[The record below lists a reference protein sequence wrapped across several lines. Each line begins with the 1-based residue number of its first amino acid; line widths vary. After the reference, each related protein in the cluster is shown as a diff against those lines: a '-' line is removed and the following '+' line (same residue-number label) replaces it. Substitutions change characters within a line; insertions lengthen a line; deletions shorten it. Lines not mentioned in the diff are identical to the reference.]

1 MRNLTLLTDFY
12 ELTMMYGY
20 FLQGKTDEV
29 ATFDLFF
36 RPFDESN
43 FCIAAGLEQAIEYIE
58 NLHFSDDDVEYLRST
73 KAFNEDFLKFLRDFK
88 FTGTV
93 RAIPEGT
100 VVFPYEP
107 LMIVTAPICQAQLV
121 EAALLN
127 IVNFQTLIATKAR
140 RVCHAASPSSVLEFG
155 LRRAQAPD
163 AAIYGARAAVIGGC
177 SSTSNVL
184 CAQMFGMPPKGTHA
198 HSWVMSFP
206 TELDAFMA
214 YADTYPDN
222 CLLLVDTYDTLNSGV
237 PNAIKVFDYLKG
249 KGYKPLGIRL
259 DSGDLAYLSKQARK
273 MLDEAGHADCKIFAS
288 SDIDEYVLQSL
299 KQQEAKIDIYGVGTK
314 MITSNNTP
322 SLGGVYK
329 LANIYSHGTS
339 IPKMKI
345 SDNPI
350 KMTNPGVKTV
360 YRLFSKDNDKAIA
373 DLICLEGE
381 KIDETK
387 PLTITHPLERWK
399 TKVVDNFYTRDLY
412 ATVIVDGKRTY
423 ESKSVYQLQ
432 KDCQTSLDGFWDEYK
447 RLSNPHDY
455 KVDLSDDLYALKQKL
470 ILSERKGKD
479 NEIQDGTSRVRPK
492 RS

>member
-20 FLQGKTDEV
+20 FCQGKTDEI

-58 NLHFSDDDVEYLRST
+58 NLHFSADDIKYLRST
-73 KAFNEDFLKFLRDFK
+73 KAFSNEFLAWLKNFK
-88 FTGTV
+88 FTGDI
-93 RAIPEGT
+93 RAVPEGT

-107 LMIVTAPICQAQLV
+107 MLIVTAPICQAQLV

-127 IVNFQTLIATKAR
+127 IVNHQTLIATKAR
-140 RVCHAASPSSVLEFG
+140 RVCHAAEPSSVLEFG

-184 CAQMFGMPPKGTHA
+184 CAEMFGLPPKGTHA

-206 TELDAFMA
+206 SELDAFIA

-222 CLLLVDTYDTLNSGV
+222 CLLLVDTYDTLGSGV
-237 PNAIKVFDYLKG
+237 PNAIKTFDYLKA

-273 MLDEAGHADCKIFAS
+273 MLDDAGHSDCKIFAS
-288 SDIDEYVLQSL
+288 SDIDEYVLESL
-299 KQQEAKIDIYGVGTK
+299 KQQGACIDIYGVGTRL
-314 MITSNNTP
+314 ITSNNTP

-329 LANIYSHGTS
+329 LANVSHNGVDS
-339 IPKMKI
+339 PKMKI

-350 KMTNPGVKTV
+350 KMTNPGIKTV
-360 YRLFSKDNDKAIA
+360 YRLFGRDTGKAIA
-373 DLICLEGE
+373 DVICLKGE
-381 KIDETK
+381 VIDESK
-387 PLTITHPLERWK
+387 PLTITHPIERWK
-399 TKVVDNFYTRDLY
+399 TKEVYDFYAKELYVD
-412 ATVIVDGKRTY
+412 VIKGGKRVLAKKT
-423 ESKSVYQLQ
+423 VYQLQ
-432 KDCQTSLDGFWDEYK
+432 ADCKGSLDGFWDEYK
-447 RLSNPHDY
+447 RLTNPHEY
-455 KVDLSDDLYALKQKL
+455 KVDLSDKLYELKDQL
-470 ILSERKGKD
+470 IKAERKTVK
-479 NEIQDGTSRVRPK
+479 Q
-492 RS
+492 

>member
-20 FLQGKTDEV
+20 FCQGKTDEV

-36 RPFDESN
+36 RPFEESN

-58 NLHFSDDDVEYLRST
+58 NLHFSDEDIDYLRGT
-73 KAFNEDFLKFLRDFK
+73 KAFNEAFLNYLKDFR
-88 FTGTV
+88 FTGSV
-93 RAIPEGT
+93 RAVPEGT

-127 IVNFQTLIATKAR
+127 IINHQTLIATKAR
-140 RVCHAASPSSVLEFG
+140 RVCHAAEPASVLEFG

-184 CAQMFGMPPKGTHA
+184 CAQMFDLPPKGTHA

-214 YADTYPDN
+214 YADTYPEN
-222 CLLLVDTYDTLNSGV
+222 CLLLVDTYDTLGSGV
-237 PNAIKVFDYLKG
+237 PNAIKVFDYLKA
-249 KGYKPLGIRL
+249 KGYKPIGIRL
-259 DSGDLAYLSKQARK
+259 DSGDLAYLSKQARA

-299 KQQEAKIDIYGVGTK
+299 KQQGAKIDIFGVGTK

-329 LANIYSHGTS
+329 LSDICVDGERQ
-339 IPKMKI
+339 PKMKI

-360 YRLFSKDNDKAIA
+360 YRLFGRDTNKAIA
-373 DLICLEGE
+373 DVICLADEV
-381 KIDETK
+381 IDDSK
-387 PLTITHPLERWK
+387 NLVITHPVERWK
-399 TKVVDNFYTRDLY
+399 TKEVTNFYAKELY
-412 ATVIVDGKRTY
+412 VDAFIDGKRVLPQQN
-423 ESKSVYQLQ
+423 VYQLQ
-432 KDCQTSLDGFWDEYK
+432 ANCHDSLNGFWDEYK

-455 KVDLSDDLYALKQKL
+455 KVDLSDKLYQLREKL
-470 ILSERKGKD
+470 IYEERKTVK
-479 NEIQDGTSRVRPK
+479 K
-492 RS
+492 

>member
-20 FLQGKTDEV
+20 FCQGKTDEI

-58 NLHFSDDDVEYLRST
+58 NLHFSAGDIKYLRST
-73 KAFNEDFLKFLRDFK
+73 KAFSKEFLDWLKDFK
-88 FTGTV
+88 FTGDI
-93 RAIPEGT
+93 RAVPEGT

-107 LMIVTAPICQAQLV
+107 LLIVTAPICQAQLV

-127 IVNFQTLIATKAR
+127 IVNHQTLIATKAR
-140 RVCHAASPSSVLEFG
+140 RVCHAATPSSVLEFG

-184 CAQMFGMPPKGTHA
+184 CAQMFGLPPKGTHA

-206 TELDAFMA
+206 TELDAFIA

-222 CLLLVDTYDTLNSGV
+222 CLLLVDTYDTLGSGV
-237 PNAIKVFDYLKG
+237 PNAIKTFDYLKA

-273 MLDEAGHADCKIFAS
+273 MLDDAGHSDCKIFAS
-288 SDIDEYVLQSL
+288 SDIDEYVLESL
-299 KQQEAKIDIYGVGTK
+299 KQQGACIDIYGVGTRL
-314 MITSNNTP
+314 ITSNNTP

-329 LANIYSHGTS
+329 LANVRSNGVDY
-339 IPKMKI
+339 PKMKI

-350 KMTNPGVKTV
+350 KMTNPAEKTV
-360 YRLFSKDNDKAIA
+360 YRLFGRDTNKAIA
-373 DLICLEGE
+373 DLICLKDEV
-381 KIDETK
+381 IDDSK
-387 PLTITHPLERWK
+387 PLTITHPIERWK
-399 TKVVDNFYTRDLY
+399 TKEVYDFYAKELYVD
-412 ATVIVDGKRTY
+412 VIKDGKRVLPTTNVY
-423 ESKSVYQLQ
+423 ELQ
-432 KDCQTSLDGFWDEYK
+432 KACHESLDGFWDEYK
-447 RLSNPHDY
+447 RLTNPHEY
-455 KVDLSDDLYALKQKL
+455 KVDLSDKLYALKDQL
-470 ILSERKGKD
+470 IRAERKTGAK
-479 NEIQDGTSRVRPK
+479 
-492 RS
+492 